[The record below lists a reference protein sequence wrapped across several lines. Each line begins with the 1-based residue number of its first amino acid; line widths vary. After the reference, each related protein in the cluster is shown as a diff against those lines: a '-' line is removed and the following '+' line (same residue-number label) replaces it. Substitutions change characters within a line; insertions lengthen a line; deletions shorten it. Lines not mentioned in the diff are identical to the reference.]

1 MLARVPGV
9 KADRMV
15 IRYVA
20 RAIAVPEDR
29 LSRIEAAQ
37 LVKQVAELKGW
48 DLIHLDHAI
57 WRYES
62 GRPFNR
68 DGEPEDLPPP
78 EDPSD

>member
-1 MLARVPGV
+1 MLAQVPGV

-20 RAIAVPEDR
+20 RAIRVN
-29 LSRIEAAQ
+29 EASLRPADAAR
-37 LVKQVAELKGW
+37 LVKQVAAIKAW
-48 DLIHLDHAI
+48 DVIHLDHAI

-68 DGEPEDLPPP
+68 EGDPED
-78 EDPSD
+78 DPSDTDA